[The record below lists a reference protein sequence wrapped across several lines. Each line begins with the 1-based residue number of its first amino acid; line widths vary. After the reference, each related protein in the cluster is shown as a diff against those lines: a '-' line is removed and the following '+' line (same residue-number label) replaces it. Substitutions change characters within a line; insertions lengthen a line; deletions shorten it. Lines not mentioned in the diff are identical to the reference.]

1 MIKDG
6 VIAGDSATVTSGLNS
21 GAFKPNRVVIF
32 FLLFENYSLF
42 NLIPLNDLF
51 MMYHLEFCT
60 LSLGCLV
67 KRKSASPF

>member
-21 GAFKPNRVVIF
+21 GAFKPNTVVIF
-32 FLLFENYSLF
+32 LLLFENCSLF